1 MIVKILAL
9 DLLVIPPH
17 LVQDGEITIN
27 HLFIYR
33 INSYY
38 FKFYIAIGVLKG
50 I

>member
-17 LVQDGEITIN
+17 LVQDGKIIID
-27 HLFIYR
+27 HLFIEL
-33 INSYY
+33 IVIVY
-38 FKFYIAIGVLKG
+38 FYFYVAIGVLKG